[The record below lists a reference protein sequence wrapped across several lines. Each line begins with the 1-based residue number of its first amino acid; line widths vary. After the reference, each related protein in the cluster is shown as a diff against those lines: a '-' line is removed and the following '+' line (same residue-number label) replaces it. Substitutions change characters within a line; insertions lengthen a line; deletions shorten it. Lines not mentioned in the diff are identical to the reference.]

1 MAYTTIDKP
10 SDYFETV
17 LYTGNNSSQAI
28 TGVGF
33 QPDWIW
39 LKSRAGTYGAYNPQA
54 YDSVRGFTTGGDLTP
69 ANSNVEGVDSGAHG
83 YISAVGADGFTLTG
97 GSTNSHQNNG
107 ASTTYVA
114 WNWKAGTSFSNS
126 AGANGADLA
135 STGSY
140 NRDAGFSIVTW
151 TGNATDDQQ
160 IYHGLNA
167 VPKMMILKNR
177 TNSNNESWAV
187 YHQSIGNTKKLTLD
201 TTAAPATSVEF
212 WSDETPTSTVF
223 TVGRQDAT
231 NNNSMIAYCFS
242 EVKGYSKIGSYVGNG
257 NADGTFVYT
266 GFKPAFILIKRS
278 STAGNDWG
286 IFDNKRLG
294 FNVDNEEL
302 RPSAADAEQT
312 DDRLDILSNGFKIRL
327 AGAGFNASGDTF
339 IYMAFAENPFVTST
353 GVPAT
358 AR

>member
-10 SDYFETV
+10 SDYFNTK
-17 LYTGNNSSQAI
+17 LYTGNGSTQTISS
-28 TGVGF
+28 VGF
-33 QPDWIW
+33 QPDWTWI
-39 LKSRAGTYGAYNPQA
+39 KHRDGATA
-54 YDSVRGFTTGGDLTP
+54 HMIFDSVRGALYRLQSNSSNPHTSAANTLTSW
-69 ANSNVEGVDSGAHG
+69 NS
-83 YISAVGADGFTLTG
+83 DGFALGTEND
-97 GSTNSHQNNG
+97 TNGNTRLF
-107 ASTTYVA
+107 AS
-114 WNWKAGTSFSNS
+114 WNWLAGTSFSNS

-135 STGSY
+135 SAGSY

-167 VPKMMILKNR
+167 VPQMMLVKNT
-177 TNSNNESWAV
+177 TNGNNESWKV
-187 YHQSIGNTKKLTLD
+187 YHQAIGNTHALTLD
-201 TTAAPATSVEF
+201 TTAAKSDNVEW

-231 NNNSMIAYCFS
+231 NNNSMIAYCFAP
-242 EVKGYSKIGSYVGNG
+242 KQGYSKFGSYTGNG

-266 GFKPAFILIKRS
+266 GFLPAFVIIKATSGTENWRMY
-278 STAGNDWG
+278 
-286 IFDNKRLG
+286 DNKRNG
-294 FNVDNEEL
+294 FNVDNEQL
-302 RPSAADAEQT
+302 FPNLNDAEAS
-312 DDRLDILSNGFKIRL
+312 DVDLDILSNGFKCRRNS
-327 AGAGFNASGDTF
+327 GGFNNSGTTY

>member
-1 MAYTTIDKP
+1 MAYTTIDDP
-10 SDYFETV
+10 TIYFNTK
-17 LYTGNNSSQAI
+17 LYTGNATDDTGI

-33 QPDWIW
+33 QPDMTWIKERSETRSHV
-39 LKSRAGTYGAYNPQA
+39 LF
-54 YDSVRGFTTGGDLTP
+54 DVVRGATVQFNTNDG
-69 ANSNVEGVDSGAHG
+69 AVDATEAASLQ
-83 YISAVGADGFTLTG
+83 SFDSDGFTVGTA
-97 GSTNSHQNNG
+97 NSVNKNSQ
-107 ASTTYVA
+107 TYVA

-167 VPKMMILKNR
+167 VPQWMLVKNR
-177 TNSNNESWAV
+177 TNGNLESWKV
-187 YHQSIGNTKKLTLD
+187 YHQAIANTHALTLD
-201 TTAAPATSVEF
+201 TTAAKSDNVEF

-231 NNNSMIAYCFS
+231 NNNSMIAYCFAD
-242 EVKGYSKIGSYVGNG
+242 VKGYSKVGGSYVGSG
-257 NADGTFVYT
+257 SAPGTFSYL
-266 GFKPAFILIKRS
+266 GFKPAFLLMKES
-278 STAGNDWG
+278 DGADGWG
-286 IFDNKRLG
+286 LYDNKRNPNNTTSFLLQANDSG
-294 FNVDNEEL
+294 AESN
-302 RPSAADAEQT
+302 AAANTIDF
-312 DDRLDILSNGFKIRL
+312 LSNGFRVC
-327 AGAGFNASGDTF
+327 ASGSQGNF
-339 IYMAFAENPFVTST
+339 INESGKTYIYAAFAEQPFVTSG

>member
-1 MAYTTIDKP
+1 MAYTDIDNP
-10 SDYFETV
+10 SETAFNTV
-17 LYTGNNSSQAI
+17 LYTGNGSTQSI

-33 QPDWIW
+33 QPDLIWIKERN
-39 LKSRAGTYGAYNPQA
+39 LTSSHAVT
-54 YDSVRGFTTGGDLTP
+54 DSVRGNTKKLKTDGGDVEETNTNLITSFDSNGFSLG
-69 ANSNVEGVDSGAHG
+69 ANGNANQSS
-83 YISAVGADGFTLTG
+83 S
-97 GSTNSHQNNG
+97 Q
-107 ASTTYVA
+107 TYVS

-135 STGSY
+135 SVGSY

-167 VPKMMILKNR
+167 VPQMMLVKNR

-201 TTAAPATSVEF
+201 TTATPATSVEF

-231 NNNSMIAYCFS
+231 NNNSMIAYCFAP
-242 EVKGYSKIGSYVGNG
+242 KQGYSKFGSYDANENV
-257 NADGTFVYT
+257 DGPFIYT
-266 GFKPAFILIKRS
+266 GFKPAFVILKQSNLTR
-278 STAGNDWG
+278 DWHM
-286 IFDNKRLG
+286 FDNKRSP
-294 FNVDNEEL
+294 FNAVGKYL
-302 RPSAADAEQT
+302 RPNEYGAE
-312 DDRLDILSNGFKIRL
+312 DSGEEYVDFLSNGFKIKNTGNRFND
-327 AGAGFNASGDTF
+327 AGGTYIF
-339 IYMAFAENPFVTST
+339 MAFAEQPFVTST